1 MAQRRRRRRRRAGWK
16 RVVLIV
22 VCAILAVSLG
32 LGLRMVRSYMRQ
44 THVGFFTAVRDTV
57 RIGFRQL
64 GNLTP
69 GADSPVATSPYS
81 STDFYEEDG
90 FIRCSSSEVSRVGI
104 DVSSHQG
111 QIDWAQVRD
120 AGVEFAII
128 RVGFR
133 GYGETGKLVEDEY
146 ARANLEGA
154 LAAGLK
160 VGAYFFS
167 QATNTWEA
175 LEEVRLTL
183 SVIRDFPIEM
193 PVVFDWEYLGEYART
208 ATTDQETVTACTAA
222 FCNAISLAGYQ
233 PMFYSNQN
241 LGETH
246 FDLAALSDYPMWLAM
261 YNTEM
266 DYPHRLY
273 MWQYTSD
280 GSVPGIDGPVDLN
293 LYLPE

>member
-1 MAQRRRRRRRRAGWK
+1 MKNYTVHITAAAAF
-16 RVVLIV
+16 L
-22 VCAILAVSLG
+22 
-32 LGLRMVRSYMRQ
+32 
-44 THVGFFTAVRDTV
+44 TAVLSLVFVLMRPSVVQRAQETEPSASTV
-57 RIGFRQL
+57 PSQPRQADDPLPPPPNSYVASDFAMDENGYLTCLTAASML
-64 GNLTP
+64 G
-69 GADSPVATSPYS
+69 V
-81 STDFYEEDG
+81 
-90 FIRCSSSEVSRVGI
+90 
-104 DVSSHQG
+104 DVSEHQG
-111 QIDWAQVRD
+111 EVDWEQV
-120 AGVEFAII
+120 AASGVKFAII

-208 ATTDQETVTACTAA
+208 ATTDPETVTACTAA
-222 FCNAISLAGYQ
+222 FCSAISLAGYQ